1 MPSKLGEFIFE
12 SLGER
17 AYVDVSKDDTLAN
30 VRAYILED
38 LDTEQL
44 PKGEFAFKVN
54 GIRISAKQESKKT
67 VHALL
72 EMKATVELISKSK
85 SRFVFWIAWTYI
97 CFICSPVILTCQRPG
112 NVSKTMVVVVH
123 RSRRL
128 LLDHPSTRTPLGHHL
143 KWSVF

>member
-1 MPSKLGEFIFE
+1 MPSKLGKFIFE

-54 GIRISAKQESKKT
+54 GIRISAKQESKET

-97 CFICSPVILTCQRPG
+97 LFSSDTHVPHPFIMLTPAP
-112 NVSKTMVVVVH
+112 SKK
-123 RSRRL
+123 SNECE
-128 LLDHPSTRTPLGHHL
+128 
-143 KWSVF
+143 

>member
-1 MPSKLGEFIFE
+1 MSSKLGEFIFE

-54 GIRISAKQESKKT
+54 GIRISTKQESKKS
-67 VHALL
+67 VRALL

-85 SRFVFWIAWTYI
+85 SRFVFWIAWT
-97 CFICSPVILTCQRPG
+97 
-112 NVSKTMVVVVH
+112 
-123 RSRRL
+123 
-128 LLDHPSTRTPLGHHL
+128 LDYNNDS
-143 KWSVF
+143 